1 MLVSS
6 WPPELLRSTVVSQNF
21 LHSFDGA
28 LRGALSLRLS
38 QPAGH
43 IFVDNAA
50 INDPQQ
56 GVSSPSITA
65 TVVIY
70 VALPS
75 DASLPGRT
83 WELESRVV
91 YDAWRRISQDP
102 FNVESLFLLD
112 QFKTELR
119 KATSLVAKH
128 IRVITVV
135 LVLYFAIRA
144 LIHATEWLCAASET
158 RRARW
163 WMLRAGTMK
172 EYKAAAMELD
182 RANGL
187 EEWKSRPQSR
197 YYAWEV
203 LSSSLVELQSLQEQ
217 RDWPKLLRALQKR
230 LQDTNYAGH
239 LNEALYAKTFTG
251 TKHLIEDYCNV
262 VVKCLDELRHEVAN
276 KPINDAESEALLAQL
291 QRFTELAVCTF
302 GRTALC
308 LSGGGGMAFQ
318 HFGVVEELL
327 RQKLL
332 PKIISG
338 TSGGAAIAAY
348 ICCRTDDELLGDCK
362 GEAYPL
368 RLNPDEVQ
376 PSITLWAG
384 SWLERVRHYIKFGC
398 VFPREPIER
407 WAETWALGETTFLE
421 AFKRTGRVLNI
432 TCSIVA
438 GDSGEQVPLLLNYQ
452 THSHVLIASAVI
464 CSGSMPGLLNP
475 SKLLEKCPESGLI
488 RAHCERQTCYA
499 DGSIDFDIPSLTL
512 AQAFGV
518 RYTVAVQVNPH
529 VTPFNFAPHGEAG
542 RPISWSSPSGRG
554 RWRGGFILCALEVV
568 LKESFRSAW
577 KVMGLLQLLPR
588 YFGCKWDLFFAQVY
602 EGSVTLSTEDGYFWK
617 CFNAL
622 ENPSQE
628 AFRYWWRQGRLMVW
642 QKMPLL
648 EKRLR
653 IEQALFHLENELEE
667 EALPQ
672 PCQAHVYSEAFSAK
686 SKIFG
691 S

>member
-1 MLVSS
+1 MAPRRRSGPASCVVLSEAFGKALLALGIIAFTGHFILQPLLAYVKRSNSS
-6 WPPELLRSTVVSQNF
+6 EAERANPAPRGRPSQEKWSQSYTCELCMEDRQ
-21 LHSFDGA
+21 
-28 LRGALSLRLS
+28 LRLS
-38 QPAGH
+38 
-43 IFVDNAA
+43 
-50 INDPQQ
+50 
-56 GVSSPSITA
+56 
-65 TVVIY
+65 
-70 VALPS
+70 
-75 DASLPGRT
+75 
-83 WELESRVV
+83 
-91 YDAWRRISQDP
+91 
-102 FNVESLFLLD
+102 
-112 QFKTELR
+112 
-119 KATSLVAKH
+119 
-128 IRVITVV
+128 V
-135 LVLYFAIRA
+135 LS
-144 LIHATEWLCAASET
+144 CT
-158 RRARW
+158 RRGVFIDSVETA
-163 WMLRAGTMK
+163 
-172 EYKAAAMELD
+172 
-182 RANGL
+182 
-187 EEWKSRPQSR
+187 P
-197 YYAWEV
+197 EV
-203 LSSSLVELQSLQEQ
+203 
-217 RDWPKLLRALQKR
+217 
-230 LQDTNYAGH
+230 
-239 LNEALYAKTFTG
+239 
-251 TKHLIEDYCNV
+251 
-262 VVKCLDELRHEVAN
+262 
-276 KPINDAESEALLAQL
+276 
-291 QRFTELAVCTF
+291 
-302 GRTALC
+302 
-308 LSGGGGMAFQ
+308 
-318 HFGVVEELL
+318 

-407 WAETWALGETTFLE
+407 WAEILWLKEQTTFLE

-512 AQAFGV
+512 AQDSRVGCTMWGKTRAEHARSKAFGV

-588 YFGCKWDLFFAQVY
+588 YFGCSVHDTSLNPLLASINAQIEPSMELRLGVPQLLSLRTTTTTTDVFIIEDVFEDTETQDQSNLAMILVISAVSVLGTAVLCRVCLFRRQRLR
-602 EGSVTLSTEDGYFWK
+602 EER
-617 CFNAL
+617 
-622 ENPSQE
+622 QE
-628 AFRYWWRQGRLMVW
+628 AAVSDEYTGSAALNSCGQQSWSSAMQILEMIQEWRARLDLVSCTEAINACAKSAQWLRSTLLWQDMEETNEFCFSATVKAYEKAAWGSAGRYCRGLKGR
-642 QKMPLL
+642 KSD
-648 EKRLR
+648 
-653 IEQALFHLENELEE
+653 IAQANELRNSVLSHLHL
-667 EALPQ
+667 ACKPFSV
-672 PCQAHVYSEAFSAK
+672 AIYRRSEYVLEH
-686 SKIFG
+686 IT
-691 S
+691 

>member
-1 MLVSS
+1 MDAMSRSVSILK
-6 WPPELLRSTVVSQNF
+6 PGGERFELTFAEGDTVTTLKMKLQSLCQIEGTAPTPCTFQFVFS
-21 LHSFDGA
+21 SYCSASDGLFSHIGHPGWA
-28 LRGALSLRLS
+28 MRLIHGTEVLRGDQILVDSGIADGDSLTLVISTAPCGYYSYVNRSGDEGAPAGYNTFVSLSAKFDTNGQCYISMVEDEITSATSGDEDDPYDEYSSQEKWSQSYTCELCMEDRQLRLS
-38 QPAGH
+38 
-43 IFVDNAA
+43 
-50 INDPQQ
+50 
-56 GVSSPSITA
+56 
-65 TVVIY
+65 
-70 VALPS
+70 
-75 DASLPGRT
+75 
-83 WELESRVV
+83 
-91 YDAWRRISQDP
+91 
-102 FNVESLFLLD
+102 
-112 QFKTELR
+112 
-119 KATSLVAKH
+119 
-128 IRVITVV
+128 V
-135 LVLYFAIRA
+135 LS
-144 LIHATEWLCAASET
+144 CT
-158 RRARW
+158 RRGVFIDSVETA
-163 WMLRAGTMK
+163 
-172 EYKAAAMELD
+172 
-182 RANGL
+182 
-187 EEWKSRPQSR
+187 P
-197 YYAWEV
+197 EV
-203 LSSSLVELQSLQEQ
+203 LLGEILEDGSL
-217 RDWPKLLRALQKR
+217 D
-230 LQDTNYAGH
+230 
-239 LNEALYAKTFTG
+239 
-251 TKHLIEDYCNV
+251 
-262 VVKCLDELRHEVAN
+262 
-276 KPINDAESEALLAQL
+276 
-291 QRFTELAVCTF
+291 
-302 GRTALC
+302 
-308 LSGGGGMAFQ
+308 
-318 HFGVVEELL
+318 L

-362 GEAYPL
+362 GATWGHCQTSTMPIFQ
-368 RLNPDEVQ
+368 VQ

-648 EKRLR
+648 EAWSKAAAAAVDEDPGDPHRSQFDIKRTYANA
-653 IEQALFHLENELEE
+653 II
-667 EALPQ
+667 
-672 PCQAHVYSEAFSAK
+672 CD
-686 SKIFG
+686 ICDG
-691 S
+691 